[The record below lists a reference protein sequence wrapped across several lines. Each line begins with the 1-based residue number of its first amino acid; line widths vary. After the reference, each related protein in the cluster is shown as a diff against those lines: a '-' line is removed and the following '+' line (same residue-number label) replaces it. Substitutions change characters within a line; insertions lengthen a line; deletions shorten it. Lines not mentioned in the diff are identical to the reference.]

1 MWDGG
6 GFLLSS
12 ASAQVRVMENSKTIH
27 SGVET
32 VDYNCLSGLKGTN
45 KSWTML
51 LFWRF
56 TSRKLNILVIYFI
69 F

>member
-1 MWDGG
+1 MWGGG

-45 KSWTML
+45 KS
-51 LFWRF
+51 
-56 TSRKLNILVIYFI
+56 
-69 F
+69 